1 MTDST
6 GTSPVP
12 HQAAPEPVEVASARM
27 LLGCRPGAT
36 SGEVRYAYRRALLQA
51 RPDLG
56 HVNGTWM
63 AQVQQA
69 RDLLLAVAPHDRR
82 RHPRHESR
90 PPAQVEPLRR
100 SSWDVTPPPQPALD
114 LAL

>member
-1 MTDST
+1 MTDQLLPAQLP
-6 GTSPVP
+6 G
-12 HQAAPEPVEVASARM
+12 AASDVTRARV

-56 HVNGTWM
+56 HVNGTWI
-63 AQVQQA
+63 AQVQEA
-69 RDLLLAVAPHDRR
+69 RDLLLELAPQDRR
-82 RHPRHESR
+82 RHPRSEAV
-90 PPAQVEPLRR
+90 PPSQVEPLRR
-100 SSWDVTPPPQPALD
+100 SSWDVGVAEPARLD